1 MSIQKSVNTGIA
13 AAGFLAKDNP
23 AIQQKRDMQSLM
35 GRMNTLKRASDKIEE
50 SEYSEKLK
58 NQLNTILE
66 KEANSLNK
74 EMLVSHG
81 VLNEQEG
88 YKNLSLSSMLIK
100 MEQKRKE
107 ISAKKLSD
115 KRKRLKSVKKGKVK

>member
-35 GRMNTLKRASDKIEE
+35 GRMNTLKKASDEIEK
-50 SEYSEKLK
+50 SKYSEDFKK
-58 NQLNTILE
+58 KLNTILRN
-66 KEANSLNK
+66 EAGSINK

-100 MEQKRKE
+100 LEQKRKE
-107 ISAKKLSD
+107 NSTKRLSD
-115 KRKRLKSVKKGKVK
+115 KKNRLKNIKKENV

>member
-23 AIQQKRDMQSLM
+23 AIQQKRDMQSLI
-35 GRMNTLKRASDKIEE
+35 GRMNTLKKASDEIEK
-50 SEYSEKLK
+50 SKYSEDFKK
-58 NQLNTILE
+58 KLNTILRN
-66 KEANSLNK
+66 EAGSINK

-100 MEQKRKE
+100 LEQKRKE
-107 ISAKKLSD
+107 NSTKRLSD
-115 KRKRLKSVKKGKVK
+115 KKNRLKNIKKENV

>member
-23 AIQQKRDMQSLM
+23 AIQQKRDMQSLI
-35 GRMNTLKRASDKIEE
+35 GRMNTLKKASDEIEK
-50 SEYSEKLK
+50 SKYSEDFKK
-58 NQLNTILE
+58 KLNTILRN
-66 KEANSLNK
+66 EAGSINK

-100 MEQKRKE
+100 LEQKRKE
-107 ISAKKLSD
+107 SSTKRLSD
-115 KRKRLKSVKKGKVK
+115 KKNRLKNIKKENV

>member
-23 AIQQKRDMQSLM
+23 AIQQKRDMQSLI
-35 GRMNTLKRASDKIEE
+35 GRMNTLKKASDEIEK
-50 SEYSEKLK
+50 SKYSEDFKK
-58 NQLNTILE
+58 KLNTILRN
-66 KEANSLNK
+66 EAGSINK

-81 VLNEQEG
+81 VLNEKEG

-100 MEQKRKE
+100 LEQKRKE
-107 ISAKKLSD
+107 NSTKRLSD
-115 KRKRLKSVKKGKVK
+115 KKNRLKNIKKENV

>member
-23 AIQQKRDMQSLM
+23 AIQQKRDMQSLI
-35 GRMNTLKRASDKIEE
+35 GRMNTLKKASDEIEK
-50 SEYSEKLK
+50 SEYSEDFKK
-58 NQLNTILE
+58 KLNTILRN
-66 KEANSLNK
+66 EAGSINK

-100 MEQKRKE
+100 LEQKRKE
-107 ISAKKLSD
+107 SSTKRLSD
-115 KRKRLKSVKKGKVK
+115 KKNRLKNIKKENV

>member
-23 AIQQKRDMQSLM
+23 AIQQKRDMQSLI
-35 GRMNTLKRASDKIEE
+35 GRMNTLKKASDEIEK
-50 SEYSEKLK
+50 SKYSEDFKK
-58 NQLNTILE
+58 RLNTILRN
-66 KEANSLNK
+66 EAGSINK

-100 MEQKRKE
+100 LEQKRKE
-107 ISAKKLSD
+107 SSTKRLSD
-115 KRKRLKSVKKGKVK
+115 KKNRLKNIKKENV

>member
-23 AIQQKRDMQSLM
+23 AIQQKRDMQSLI
-35 GRMNTLKRASDKIEE
+35 GRMNTLKKASDEIEK
-50 SEYSEKLK
+50 SEYSEGLK
-58 NQLNTILE
+58 KELNTILSN
-66 KEANSLNK
+66 EAGSINK

-100 MEQKRKE
+100 LEQKRKE
-107 ISAKKLSD
+107 SSTKRLSD
-115 KRKRLKSVKKGKVK
+115 KKNRLKNIKKENV

>member
-23 AIQQKRDMQSLM
+23 AIQQKRDMQSLI
-35 GRMNTLKRASDKIEE
+35 GRMNTLKKASDEIEK
-50 SEYSEKLK
+50 SEYSEDFKK
-58 NQLNTILE
+58 KLNTILRN
-66 KEANSLNK
+66 EAGSINK

-100 MEQKRKE
+100 LEQKRKE
-107 ISAKKLSD
+107 NSTKRLSD
-115 KRKRLKSVKKGKVK
+115 KKNRLKNIKKENV

>member
-35 GRMNTLKRASDKIEE
+35 GRMNTLKKASDEIKK
-50 SEYSEKLK
+50 SEYSEDFKK
-58 NQLNTILE
+58 KLNTILSN
-66 KEANSLNK
+66 EAGSINK
-74 EMLVSHG
+74 EMLISHG

-100 MEQKRKE
+100 LEQKRKE
-107 ISAKKLSD
+107 SSTKRLSD
-115 KRKRLKSVKKGKVK
+115 KKNRLKNIKKENV

>member
-35 GRMNTLKRASDKIEE
+35 GRMNTLKKASDEIAK
-50 SEYSEKLK
+50 SEYSEELK
-58 NQLNTILE
+58 NQLNTILMN
-66 KEANSLNK
+66 EAKTLNK

-81 VLNEQEG
+81 VLNEQDG

-107 ISAKKLSD
+107 SSSKKLAD
-115 KRKRLKSVKKGKVK
+115 KKNRLKAAEKGEC

>member
-35 GRMNTLKRASDKIEE
+35 GRMNTLKKASDEIKK
-50 SEYSEKLK
+50 SEYSEDFKK
-58 NQLNTILE
+58 KLNTILSN
-66 KEANSLNK
+66 EAGSINK
-74 EMLVSHG
+74 EMLISHG

-100 MEQKRKE
+100 LEQKRKE
-107 ISAKKLSD
+107 NSTKRLSD
-115 KRKRLKSVKKGKVK
+115 KKNRLKNIKKENV

>member
-35 GRMNTLKRASDKIEE
+35 GRMNTLKKASDEIKK
-50 SEYSEKLK
+50 SEYSEDFKK
-58 NQLNTILE
+58 KLNTILSN
-66 KEANSLNK
+66 EAGSINK

-100 MEQKRKE
+100 LEQKRKE
-107 ISAKKLSD
+107 SSTKRLSD
-115 KRKRLKSVKKGKVK
+115 KKNRLKNIKKENV

>member
-35 GRMNTLKRASDKIEE
+35 GRMNTLKKASDEIEK
-50 SEYSEKLK
+50 SKYSEDFKK
-58 NQLNTILE
+58 KLNTILRN
-66 KEANSLNK
+66 EAGSINK

-88 YKNLSLSSMLIK
+88 YKNLTLSSMLIK
-100 MEQKRKE
+100 LEQKRKE
-107 ISAKKLSD
+107 NSTKRLSD
-115 KRKRLKSVKKGKVK
+115 KKNRLKNIKKENV